1 MSTSRATPR
10 TDYAAQWDDDC
21 VDRQMISPG
30 AQEALGGG
38 RKSFW
43 TGRGILHRHFR
54 RDWGT
59 VTKEQA
65 RRNEDAVHSGGE
77 TVGVYPVRGAT
88 IVVVVD
94 AVYDA
99 ATGRR
104 DAASLV
110 LREEY

>member
-1 MSTSRATPR
+1 M
-10 TDYAAQWDDDC
+10 
-21 VDRQMISPG
+21 
-30 AQEALGGG
+30 
-38 RKSFW
+38 
-43 TGRGILHRHFR
+43 
-54 RDWGT
+54 
-59 VTKEQA
+59 
-65 RRNEDAVHSGGE
+65 HSGGE